1 MTDQPHTNHDLVR
14 VRLEQDLASLAAKLE
29 GVLGLGACNLVTG
42 EEIYWNPERIFPQG
56 STIKILILIEL
67 FRQAEAGEIDLKAS
81 YLVRDVDKVGGAGIL
96 KELGHE
102 SVRLTV
108 RDLAVLMMV
117 LSDNTASN
125 LLIDLVGLER
135 INQTVQD
142 LGFQHTRLTR
152 RFQDYY
158 ALHTGLDNTSTP
170 REMVRLLSR
179 LYHHELVDPTTTSGI
194 LDLMQRPKPGE
205 IRQLLPEEL
214 VIAHK
219 PGGLNGGVSDAGI
232 VYQPDSPYVIALMTN
247 FLHDTDQGRE
257 VLAQASWL
265 VWRYFEMIQ
274 SLTPLG
280 ARPRLPREMAL
291 AQGPIEDS
299 GIRERLS

>member
-67 FRQAEAGEIDLKAS
+67 FRQAETGEIDLKAS

-280 ARPRLPREMAL
+280 ARPRLPREAAL

-299 GIRERLS
+299 GSRERLS